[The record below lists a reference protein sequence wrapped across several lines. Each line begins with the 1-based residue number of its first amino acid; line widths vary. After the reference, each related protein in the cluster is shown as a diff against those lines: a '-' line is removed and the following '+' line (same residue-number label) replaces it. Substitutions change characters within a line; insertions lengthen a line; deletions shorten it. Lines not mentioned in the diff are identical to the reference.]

1 MHSKC
6 GEEGKERETEKESER
21 KREKKQERECE
32 GGEKVRDGEK
42 GGRDGGGKMWEEIR
56 RMCVLID
63 GGSDEG
69 QWM

>member
-1 MHSKC
+1 MWR
-6 GEEGKERETEKESER
+6 GREGGGDREREGGKEREKTG
-21 KREKKQERECE
+21 ERESVRE
-32 GGEKVRDGEK
+32 GRVRDGEK

>member
-1 MHSKC
+1 MLR
-6 GEEGKERETEKESER
+6 GREGGGDREREGGKEREKTG
-21 KREKKQERECE
+21 ERECE

-42 GGRDGGGKMWEEIR
+42 GGRDGGGKMWEEIC

>member
-1 MHSKC
+1 MWR
-6 GEEGKERETEKESER
+6 GREGGGDRGREGGKEREKTG
-21 KREKKQERECE
+21 ERECE